1 MELSGK
7 NVVITGGSQGI
18 GQALAERFASGGAKI
33 LLVARSEA
41 KLEALSKNIGAE
53 YLVADLTNP
62 NQVDGLLNA
71 SIDKLGHVDVLI
83 NNAAAETSGPF
94 NKTSHDELR
103 RVARLNFEAPLILTR
118 DFVAHMLERNVG
130 HIVQLS
136 SVAGAIP
143 FVGQAAYSGSKAAI
157 TNLTETIRLELADTP
172 IGFTVVSPGP
182 ISTEMWSRVD
192 SDKNAFMAPALKRF
206 RQTLFLPTLSPQKL
220 ADATFTAVQA
230 NKRFVRLPHRYAL
243 FYLFNNAPRRIV
255 EMTLAGVK
263 LDPR

>member
-18 GQALAERFASGGAKI
+18 GQVLAERFAKGGAKV
-33 LLVARSEA
+33 LLVARSQA

-53 YLVADLTNP
+53 YLVADLTDP
-62 NQVDGLLNA
+62 DQVDGLLSK

-83 NNAAAETSGPF
+83 NNAGVETSGPF
-94 NKTSHDELR
+94 HKTSHDDLR
-103 RVARLNFEAPLILTR
+103 TVARLNFEAPLILTR
-118 DFVAHMLERNVG
+118 DFIGHMLERNVG

-136 SVAGAIP
+136 SVAGTIP

-182 ISTEMWSRVD
+182 ISTDMWSRID
-192 SDKNAFMAPALKRF
+192 SDKNTFMAPALKRF

-230 NKRFVRLPHRYAL
+230 NKRFVRLPRRYAL
-243 FYLFNNAPRRIV
+243 FYWFNNAPRRIV